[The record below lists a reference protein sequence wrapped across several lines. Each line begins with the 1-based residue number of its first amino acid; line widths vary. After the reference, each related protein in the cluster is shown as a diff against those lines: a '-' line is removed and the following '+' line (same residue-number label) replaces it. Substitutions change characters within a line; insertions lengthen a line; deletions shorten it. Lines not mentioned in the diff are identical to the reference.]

1 MKNLTKRQE
10 EILNLIKSHIQDL
23 GFPPTR
29 ADIAKS
35 LGFKSHNAAEQHLRA
50 IEKKGFISILSGASR
65 GIILNDT
72 GNDDIPIIGLVAA
85 GGPILAEEN
94 IEKTIP
100 RSNNLLSNEIDYYLR
115 VKGDSMVDVGIFE
128 EDLIGVSKT
137 LNPKIG
143 SIVVARINNEVT
155 VKTLVEFNQNKV
167 TLRPENKNYTDINV
181 NPSID
186 ELVIEGSCVALLR
199 ESL

>member
-115 VKGDSMVDVGIFE
+115 VKGDSMVDAGIFE

-155 VKTLVEFNQNKV
+155 VKTLIEFNQNKV